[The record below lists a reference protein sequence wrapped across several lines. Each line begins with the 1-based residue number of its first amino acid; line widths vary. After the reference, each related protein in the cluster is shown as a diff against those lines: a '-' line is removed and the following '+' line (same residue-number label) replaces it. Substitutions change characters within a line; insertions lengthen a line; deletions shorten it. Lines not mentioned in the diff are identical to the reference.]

1 MSDRIVKL
9 ARARDYPYLLPDRS
23 YVWRGGSGNPM
34 QVEPFD
40 PALTAGRTPVLAV
53 GSNQSPLQ
61 LARKYGVGSGHMIPV
76 ERARLEDFDI
86 VYAAHISSYGAVPSM
101 LQCAPGVEVTLFVTW
116 LDDAQL
122 EIMHA
127 TEGNYHFAEIENVRL
142 RLEGGGE
149 RRSVCLYVA
158 RLGHFVHEGRPVS
171 LKAMQATGR
180 VNGVRDTA
188 EMLRLVQQRLAHD
201 GDHDDFCLRLAD
213 DLDFRR
219 ACIGR
224 LAEDSV
230 AFGHPFRIVGP

>member
-1 MSDRIVKL
+1 MSDRIAKL

-34 QVEPFD
+34 QVEPFE

-61 LARKYGVGSGHMIPV
+61 LARKYGVGSGHAIPV
-76 ERARLEDFDI
+76 ERARLMDFDI

-101 LQCAPGVEVTLFVTW
+101 LQRAPGVEVTLFVTW

-122 EIMHA
+122 DIMHA
-127 TEGNYHFAEIENVRL
+127 TEGNYHFAEIENVGL

-180 VNGVRDTA
+180 INGARDTA
-188 EMLRLVQQRLAHD
+188 EMLRLVQQRLAHG

-230 AFGHPFRIVGP
+230 GFGHPFRIIGP